1 MADPKLPMMM
11 AAQYSD
17 LPIPGTFVPV
27 PPRPKSLDEA
37 LRGISQE
44 LSQKAIGGA
53 SSVAEA
59 LMAPGNALHGQYNQV
74 EINPD
79 GSVNPVNSALI
90 AQALNMAG
98 TLSLGSSP
106 IPKPTGAL
114 TAGMTR
120 PKNLPFSD
128 SLSIPPVP
136 SAEIV
141 AKLGRIERVPLSQAK
156 ATNSL
161 QWDRFDTGQHPP
173 ELVPGF
179 GDKPIAVRKEN
190 GEYLIYDGHH
200 RTALAASKGAE
211 SIEMY
216 VVDAKDYAPA
226 DAGRKS
232 SATAAWSTADD
243 DLMRELGF

>member
-1 MADPKLPMMM
+1 MADEIAKALL
-11 AAQYSD
+11 AAELAS
-17 LPIPGTFVPV
+17 LPIPGTFTPQQ
-27 PPRPKSLDEA
+27 PSISFDERM
-37 LRGISQE
+37 RGFSHAISGDVQD
-44 LSQKAIGGA
+44 SAN
-53 SSVAEA
+53 SVASA
-59 LMAPGNALHGQYNQV
+59 LMAPRNALQGQYNQV

-90 AQALNMAG
+90 AQAMNMAG

-106 IPKPTGAL
+106 IPRPTGAL
-114 TAGMTR
+114 TAGLAR
-120 PKNLPFSD
+120 PKNLPFSE

-141 AKLGRIERVPLSQAK
+141 AKFGRIERVPLSQAK

-200 RTALAASKGAE
+200 RTALSASNGAD
-211 SIEMY
+211 SMEMY
-216 VVDAKDYAPA
+216 VIDAKDYAPSE
-226 DAGRKS
+226 AGRKS
-232 SATAAWSTADD
+232 SAGAKWSTADD
-243 DLMRELGF
+243 DLMRELGL